1 MGKPK
6 PDSAVEM
13 AISQLRAPRLTAWWH
28 RIDQQH
34 QPTLD
39 ELEAAWKDGRLG
51 SRLAPAA
58 DAIAKT
64 LKELGIAT
72 VGRQGVQNW
81 LRRKA

>member
-1 MGKPK
+1 MGKPN
-6 PDSAVEM
+6 AVEM
-13 AISQLRAPRLTAWWH
+13 VLAHLPGPRLLGWWH
-28 RIDQQH
+28 RIDPKH

-39 ELEAAWKDGRLG
+39 ELEAAWKAGKLG
-51 SRLAPAA
+51 TRLAPAA

-72 VGRQGVQNW
+72 VQRQGVQNW

>member
-1 MGKPK
+1 MGKPRQAN
-6 PDSAVEM
+6 AVEM
-13 AISQLRAPRLTAWWH
+13 AIAQLPGPRKLGWWH
-28 RIDQQH
+28 QVDPQH

-51 SRLAPAA
+51 NRLAPAA
-58 DAIAKT
+58 DAISKT

-72 VGRQGVQNW
+72 VQRQGVQNW